1 MEGGGHLNAPS
12 PMVSPF
18 ANGKI
23 DGVKLIIRDFPSIFP
38 VQFFSSCFLFLGFE
52 ASPN

>member
-1 MEGGGHLNAPS
+1 MEGGGHLKAPS
-12 PMVSPF
+12 PMVSSF

-38 VQFFSSCFLFLGFE
+38 VQFIFFLFLVSRF
-52 ASPN
+52 